1 MLTMGQAVQVPLARQ
16 HACTDEVLP
25 SFRPSP
31 PDALSPPAALPP
43 LAPTHSVPERVQS
56 QHGPLDECSAES
68 EPDRHSNEKKL
79 AVMMALGEP
88 TKWSISQAAHTPEP

>member
-43 LAPTHSVPERVQS
+43 LAPMHSVPERVQS
-56 QHGPLDECSAES
+56 QNGPLTSSALS
-68 EPDRHSNEKKL
+68 LNRTGTRMRRSL
-79 AVMMALGEP
+79 L
-88 TKWSISQAAHTPEP
+88 